1 MHFRDRQSVVM
12 KRLKI
17 QYIAFVILL
26 GLFFSCKKDD
36 FTPPAVQTLSVT
48 ASSPTSFNVV
58 GSISKVGSE
67 KVEDYGFVYNNT
79 QEIDENKGVK
89 VSLGKDVKEGEFQK
103 QIRVDSALAY
113 SYNNTIW
120 VRSYLRD
127 SKGTVFGAM
136 LNVSL
141 PRPSMG
147 NIAPNMAMSGE
158 VVKITGTFFDATV
171 NNTTVMF
178 ENIKAKLVSVGE
190 TEISAEV
197 PAGIQRSHGQ
207 EINVSVRIGSTP
219 AGSGSF
225 RILANFKDFMPKSGP
240 VGTKVAFTGD
250 NLPDSYYGS
259 EFKVNFGDQTRD
271 AYYYNGGIDIPFT
284 VKENFDLSITVAG
297 KNKML
302 GAFKVTPPVITS
314 IEPSSLFPGQTL
326 QIKGTNFPPSEDYYG
341 NVIGAKVRLGSA
353 AYQNVSYYPLGQFNY
368 TVPENT
374 APGEYTIKLNVGPN
388 EVSAPQNVKVLAFA
402 ATSFSPKSGSPLQ
415 QLNISGSFIAGNW
428 YNVYVG
434 SVVTSAT
441 AASST
446 SLQVPI
452 PYGVN
457 IGKTKISVE
466 FPDKRVTIPGD
477 FEVIG
482 PSFSSFSP
490 ASAVPGTILT
500 IKGAGFISDYGTV
513 VKFGSIVVNP
523 NSISDNTIVVTV
535 PSNVTPGAMK
545 LTVVTGGQTVVH
557 KDNFT
562 LLDK

>member
-1 MHFRDRQSVVM
+1 MHFRDRQLVVM

-127 SKGTVFGAM
+127 SRGTVFGAM

-158 VVKITGTFFDATV
+158 VVKITGTFFDATA

-225 RILANFKDFMPKSGP
+225 RILANFKDFMPKSGA
-240 VGTKVAFTGD
+240 VGSELKFTGD
-250 NLPDSYYGS
+250 NLPDYYGGSDFRIEMGDQVLNLPYYYGS
-259 EFKVNFGDQTRD
+259 VNV
-271 AYYYNGGIDIPFT
+271 PFT
-284 VKENFDLSITVAG
+284 VKETSELAITMDG
-297 KNKML
+297 KKKVL
-302 GAFKVTPPVITS
+302 GTFKVTPPVINELTPES
-314 IEPSSLFPGQTL
+314 VFPGQSIL
-326 QIKGTNFPPSEDYYG
+326 VRGSNFPSISDGSEG
-341 NVIGAKVRLGSA
+341 RPLIKLGSGSYGDA
-353 AYQNVSYYPLGQFNY
+353 SFYDRGTYQY
-368 TVPENT
+368 TVPTNLT
-374 APGEYTIKLNVGPN
+374 AGDYSLYLKLGPH
-388 EVSAPQNVKVLAFA
+388 EVLASKKLKILEHS

-415 QLNISGSFIAGNW
+415 QVNISGNFIPNTN
-428 YNVYVG
+428 YIVYFG
-434 SVVTSAT
+434 SLSVYGSTTTSKN
-441 AASST
+441 
-446 SLQVPI
+446 LQVSV
-452 PYGVN
+452 PYGVAT
-457 IGKTKISVE
+457 GKIKISVE

-545 LTVVTGGQTVVH
+545 LTVVTGGQTVMH